1 VVIRADTWRRTTA
14 HRSLLLSWST
24 RRAKI
29 SVSFRRKGADH
40 RVHADPPRI
49 QVVPDRLSGRPTIRD
64 RRVPTAMVAKIAEDE
79 EGRTLLRK
87 EFGLS
92 DEEIEEAVGY
102 EADVKQA
109 LA

>member
-1 VVIRADTWRRTTA
+1 
-14 HRSLLLSWST
+14 
-24 RRAKI
+24 
-29 SVSFRRKGADH
+29 
-40 RVHADPPRI
+40 
-49 QVVPDRLSGRPTIRD
+49 
-64 RRVPTAMVAKIAEDE
+64 MVAKIAEDE